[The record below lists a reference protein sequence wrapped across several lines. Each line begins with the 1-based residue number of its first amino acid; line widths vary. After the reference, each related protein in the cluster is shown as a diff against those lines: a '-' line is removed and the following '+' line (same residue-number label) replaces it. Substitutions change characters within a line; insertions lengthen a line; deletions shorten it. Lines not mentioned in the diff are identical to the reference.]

1 MLKNEIIDN
10 ASPEQRR
17 NPCFIMR
24 DVESFRHDNIENR
37 TEKDGNTVACIH
49 SEEAFPI
56 ATDVCTKHEIAM
68 E

>member
-10 ASPEQRR
+10 SSPEQRR

-24 DVESFRHDNIENR
+24 DMEILRHDNIENR
-37 TEKDGNTVACIH
+37 TEKDGNTVPCIH
-49 SEEAFPI
+49 TKQAFPI
-56 ATDVCTKHEIAM
+56 ASDVCTKHEIAV